1 MTVDPAVLEELNR
14 LRGKVPEL
22 SGSVLATT
30 DGLVVAH
37 DAQGIEPDG
46 LAALAAAHL
55 ALARR
60 FAHAVNHG
68 QLRESVV
75 ECDRGY
81 ITTYT
86 AGPNALLTLVTSGDA
101 NLAMVHLEAP
111 GDPHPDRPADAA
123 GKAHTHGNAPH
134 ERPPPPGGGVSRTV
148 PGPPVGAP
156 APSRTTH
163 ASMPGKRPPRRSRS
177 TPQASRETGSAAGGP
192 PSHR

>member
-1 MTVDPAVLEELNR
+1 MTVDPAVLEELDR
-14 LRGKVPEL
+14 LRGRMPEL

-30 DGLVVAH
+30 AGLVVAH
-37 DAQGIEPDG
+37 DAHGIEPDG

-68 QLRESVV
+68 ELRESVV

-101 NLAMVHLEAP
+101 NLAMVHLEARRCVRRLVRILAIEAKP
-111 GDPHPDRPADAA
+111 ESPLRPEIPTQAGPAA
-123 GKAHTHGNAPH
+123 PLARRTPMATLPTNA
-134 ERPPPPGGGVSRTV
+134 
-148 PGPPVGAP
+148 
-156 APSRTTH
+156 
-163 ASMPGKRPPRRSRS
+163 RRR
-177 TPQASRETGSAAGGP
+177 QATG
-192 PSHR
+192 

>member
-1 MTVDPAVLEELNR
+1 MTVDPAVLEELDR
-14 LRGKVPEL
+14 LRGRMPEL

-37 DAQGIEPDG
+37 DAHDIEPDS

-68 QLRESVV
+68 DLREAVV

-101 NLAMVHLEAP
+101 NLAMVHLEARRCVRRLVKILALETLQPHLRP
-111 GDPHPDRPADAA
+111 GIPTQAGPTTPLARRTPMATLSNNVRRHQAA
-123 GKAHTHGNAPH
+123 G
-134 ERPPPPGGGVSRTV
+134 
-148 PGPPVGAP
+148 
-156 APSRTTH
+156 
-163 ASMPGKRPPRRSRS
+163 
-177 TPQASRETGSAAGGP
+177 
-192 PSHR
+192 

>member
-1 MTVDPAVLEELNR
+1 MTVDPAVLQELDR
-14 LRGKVPEL
+14 LRSKVPEL

-37 DAQGIEPDG
+37 DAHGIEPDS

-81 ITTYT
+81 ITTYA
-86 AGPNALLTLVTSGDA
+86 AGPNTLLTLVTSGDA
-101 NLAMVHLEAP
+101 NLAMVHLEARRCVRRLVKILAVQAQP
-111 GDPHPDRPADAA
+111 RLRPDIP
-123 GKAHTHGNAPH
+123 TQ
-134 ERPPPPGGGVSRTV
+134 T
-148 PGPPVGAP
+148 AP
-156 APSRTTH
+156 ATPLARRTPMATLPH
-163 ASMPGKRPPRRSRS
+163 DTRRR
-177 TPQASRETGSAAGGP
+177 QATG
-192 PSHR
+192 

>member
-14 LRGKVPEL
+14 LRSRVPEL
-22 SGSVLATT
+22 AGSVLATT

-37 DAQGIEPDG
+37 DAHGIEPDG

-68 QLRESVV
+68 ELRESVV

-81 ITTYT
+81 ITSYT

-101 NLAMVHLEAP
+101 NLAMVHLEARRCVRRLVRILSVEAKP
-111 GDPHPDRPADAA
+111 PTRPEIPTQAGPAA
-123 GKAHTHGNAPH
+123 PLARRTPMATLPNNA
-134 ERPPPPGGGVSRTV
+134 
-148 PGPPVGAP
+148 
-156 APSRTTH
+156 
-163 ASMPGKRPPRRSRS
+163 RRR
-177 TPQASRETGSAAGGP
+177 QATG
-192 PSHR
+192 